1 MQFLSLPQKD
11 NNGMKRASCSEIDTS
26 FNNIFLFNHTPIY
39 IHLFCTCKHV
49 AKTIVCFFK
58 VPQKNKVAGA
68 KNCLPQ
74 LKSAKES
81 NIKLTPNQE
90 QILEQTKMSK
100 RELESCNMHL
110 FQLQFASFLFLYM
123 ACSVWSLFLLG
134 VLALSIPFLPFC
146 HFSIIFFFSLP
157 DPH

>member
-1 MQFLSLPQKD
+1 MQ
-11 NNGMKRASCSEIDTS
+11 
-26 FNNIFLFNHTPIY
+26 
-39 IHLFCTCKHV
+39 TCGKNYRMH
-49 AKTIVCFFK
+49 F
-58 VPQKNKVAGA
+58 QKNKVAGA

-134 VLALSIPFLPFC
+134 DLALSIPFLPFC

-157 DPH
+157 DPHWQYSCLLICIWQLRPAVVVCSAEMKLSDLPALIARCTSGNYSN